1 MWHKLFKSKSAK
13 LSSSSTLSNTSTSDQ
28 PGRFCSHL
36 DCSNTSCSHINCNEN
51 NTSTN
56 NNNKSTSNKFTNALK
71 RVTLKRAHSA
81 GSNSNSKKLQKQ
93 NGIINNRTNNGDDE
107 NVSVLEQM
115 SGFRDYHEFAMSSA
129 INVPTRETDDR
140 HLTSFST
147 FRVGSAG
154 KFEKDVSS
162 FITSLTKV
170 PVLKKKFEYII
181 IKT

>member
-28 PGRFCSHL
+28 PGRFCQHL
-36 DCSNTSCSHINCNEN
+36 DCSNTSCTHNNCNE
-51 NTSTN
+51 

-93 NGIINNRTNNGDDE
+93 NGTIGNNLDE
-107 NVSVLEQM
+107 NVSVLEQVP
-115 SGFRDYHEFAMSSA
+115 GFHDYHEFSMSSA
-129 INVPTRETDDR
+129 INVPTRDADDR

-154 KFEKDVSS
+154 KFKLFLRNE
-162 FITSLTKV
+162 
-170 PVLKKKFEYII
+170 
-181 IKT
+181 